1 MIHSTAP
8 TRGAAQ
14 YQSSSSVEGLMK
26 PINLRKPVVAGQF
39 YPSDAKDLNV
49 MISSFVDKTAQKSDC
64 FGCILPHAGYIY
76 SGRVAVCTISGV
88 KIKDT
93 VVLLGPNHTGQGATF
108 SIMPQGI
115 WQTPLGDI
123 EINSKL
129 AGLFLDKSR
138 YLEAD
143 SLAHLDEHSLE
154 VELPILQYFR
164 NDFKIVPIAI
174 KTDDLSKLNAVG
186 QELASVVIENDLRG
200 SVMFIAS
207 SDMTHY
213 EPQKKAE
220 IKDALAI
227 EAILGLDEQKL
238 KVVVEESDIS
248 MCGFA
253 PIAILIKVAKLL
265 GAKRGQLIKYQT
277 SGDVN
282 SDRSSV
288 VGYAGITI
296 N

>member
-1 MIHSTAP
+1 M
-8 TRGAAQ
+8 
-14 YQSSSSVEGLMK
+14 
-26 PINLRKPVVAGQF
+26 INLRKPVVAGQF
-39 YPSDAKDLNV
+39 YPAAAKDLNAL
-49 MISSFVDKTAQKSDC
+49 ISSFADKSVQKNDC
-64 FGCILPHAGYIY
+64 FGCVLPHAGYIY
-76 SGRVAVCTISGV
+76 SGKVAACTISGV
-88 KIKDT
+88 KIKET
-93 VVLLGPNHTGQGATF
+93 VVLLGPNHTGQGARF

-115 WQTPLGDI
+115 WQTPLGNV

-129 AGLFLDKSR
+129 AGLFLEKSG

-174 KTDDLSKLNAVG
+174 MSDDLTKLNAVAK
-186 QELASVVIENDLRG
+186 ELASVVIENGLRD

-207 SDMTHY
+207 SDLTHY
-213 EPQKKAE
+213 EPQESAE
-220 IKDALAI
+220 VKDALAI
-227 EAILGLDEQKL
+227 EAILSLDGEKL
-238 KVVVEESDIS
+238 KSAVEKSKIS

-253 PIAILIKVAKLL
+253 PIAILIQAAKLL
-265 GAKRGQLIKYQT
+265 GAKRGKLIKYQT
-277 SGDVN
+277 SGDA
-282 SDRSSV
+282 SGDKSSV

>member
-1 MIHSTAP
+1 
-8 TRGAAQ
+8 
-14 YQSSSSVEGLMK
+14 LMS
-26 PINLRKPVVAGQF
+26 PINLRKPAVAGQF
-39 YPSDAKDLNV
+39 YPSGAKDLNA
-49 MISSFVDKTAQKSDC
+49 MISSFADKSAQKSDVL
-64 FGCILPHAGYIY
+64 GCILPHAGYIY
-76 SGRVAVCTISGV
+76 SGKVAVCTISGV

-93 VVLLGPNHTGQGATF
+93 VVLLGPNHTGRGATF

-115 WQTPLGDI
+115 WQTPLGNV
-123 EINSKL
+123 EINSHL
-129 AGLFLDKSR
+129 ADLFLGKSR

-174 KTDDLSKLNAVG
+174 KTDDLSILNEVG
-186 QELASVVIENDLRG
+186 QELASVVIENDLRK

-207 SDMTHY
+207 SDLTHY
-213 EPQKKAE
+213 ERQESAR

-227 EAILGLDEQKL
+227 RAILDLDAQKL
-238 KVVVEESDIS
+238 KAAVEESEIS

-253 PIAILIKVAKLL
+253 PIAILIKVAKQL
-265 GAKRGQLIKYQT
+265 GAKKGQLIKYQT
-277 SGDVN
+277 SGDV
-282 SDRSSV
+282 SGDKSSV

>member
-1 MIHSTAP
+1 M
-8 TRGAAQ
+8 R
-14 YQSSSSVEGLMK
+14 
-26 PINLRKPVVAGQF
+26 PINLRKPAVAGQF
-39 YPSDAKDLNV
+39 YPSGTKDLRV
-49 MISSFVDKTAQKSDC
+49 MISSFVDESAQKIDVL
-64 FGCILPHAGYIY
+64 GCILPHAGYIY
-76 SGRVAVCTISGV
+76 SGKVAACTISGV

-93 VVLLGPNHTGQGATF
+93 VVILGPNHTGQGATF
-108 SIMPQGI
+108 SIMPQGA
-115 WQTPLGDI
+115 WQTPLGNL
-123 EINSKL
+123 EINSQL
-129 AGLFLDKSR
+129 AGLFLDKSG

-174 KTDDLSKLNAVG
+174 KSDDLSELNAVG
-186 QELASVVIENDLRG
+186 QELATVVIENDLSS

-207 SDMTHY
+207 SDLTHY
-213 EPQKKAE
+213 EPQASAE
-220 IKDALAI
+220 KKDALAI
-227 EAILGLDEQKL
+227 EAILDLDENKL
-238 KVVVEESDIS
+238 EAVIDKFEIS

-265 GAKRGQLIKYQT
+265 GAKRGRLIKYQT

-282 SDRSSV
+282 GDKSSV

>member
-1 MIHSTAP
+1 MS
-8 TRGAAQ
+8 
-14 YQSSSSVEGLMK
+14 

-39 YPSDAKDLNV
+39 YPSVAKELKA
-49 MISSFVDKTAQKSDC
+49 MISSFVDKSTQKSDVL
-64 FGCILPHAGYIY
+64 GCVLPHAGYIY
-76 SGRVAVCTISGV
+76 SGKVAACTISGV

-115 WQTPLGDI
+115 WQTPLGNV
-123 EINSKL
+123 EIDSKL

-138 YLEAD
+138 YLEVD

-154 VELPILQYFR
+154 VELPILQYFK

-174 KTDDLSKLNAVG
+174 KTLDLSELDAVA
-186 QELASVVIENDLRG
+186 QDMASVIIENDLKG
-200 SVMFIAS
+200 SVMFMAS
-207 SDMTHY
+207 SDLTHY
-213 EPQKKAE
+213 EPQKNAE
-220 IKDALAI
+220 IKDALVI
-227 EAILGLDEQKL
+227 EAILSLDAQKL
-238 KVVVEESDIS
+238 KARVQESEIS

-265 GAKRGQLIKYQT
+265 GAKKGQLIKYQT
-277 SGDVN
+277 SGDA
-282 SDRSSV
+282 SGDKSSV

-296 N
+296 Y